1 MTNTLWFALLA
12 LVFGYPLPL
21 AAAVLMS
28 EVRRTRGL
36 FSALA
41 YLPVVVPPVVAV
53 LLWKFFY
60 DPRPTGVFNT
70 IAGWVG
76 LGPYPGSRTRTPP
89 CRPWYWRRPGRR
101 PAGPSS
107 STSPRSS
114 AVPTELYE
122 AAEVDGA
129 GVWRKIWHVTLPQL
143 RGVLFITLILQVIG
157 TSQVFLEPF
166 LFTGGGPNNATL
178 TILMLI
184 YDYAFGSSLGGNYGA
199 ATALSLML
207 AGVLAVL
214 SAIYFRVT
222 RPWSTHG
229 ANNRHDGARPAGAR
243 TRHRSAA
250 SCRRTTG
257 AGRRRRAAPA
267 CGRSLGGAAAGP
279 RRCWSSSSSG
289 SGRSSGSRRPPS
301 PRRRTP
307 CASPSGCS
315 PTGSTGPTSRTA
327 WTAPRSSH
335 YFVNTVIVAVGAW
348 FFQLLVATTGGYVL
362 SVLRPRY
369 SNVTSAWC
377 WRRSSCRPSCC
388 SCRCT

>member
-1 MTNTLWFALLA
+1 MTTISSPLRATTPAPPPPSSTTPRRPRRRSPRDWLRDGGLSTLVIALPMILVFGVFSWFPIGRALVMSLQETNLVTAPEFVGLDNFVFVLQDPLLGKAVTNTLWFAVLA

-28 EVRRTRGL
+28 EVRRLRGL

-60 DPRPTGVFNT
+60 DASDTGVFNT

-76 LGPYPGSRTRTPP
+76 LGPYPWLQNATSAMPSLVLEAT
-89 CRPWYWRRPGRR
+89 WAA
-101 PAGPSS
+101 AGG
-107 STSPRSS
+107 TVIIYLAALVGVR
-114 AVPTELYE
+114 TELYE

-143 RGVLFITLILQVIG
+143 RGVLFITLILQIIG

-222 RPWSTHG
+222 RPWS
-229 ANNRHDGARPAGAR
+229 
-243 TRHRSAA
+243 S
-250 SCRRTTG
+250 
-257 AGRRRRAAPA
+257 
-267 CGRSLGGAAAGP
+267 
-279 RRCWSSSSSG
+279 
-289 SGRSSGSRRPPS
+289 
-301 PRRRTP
+301 
-307 CASPSGCS
+307 
-315 PTGSTGPTSRTA
+315 
-327 WTAPRSSH
+327 
-335 YFVNTVIVAVGAW
+335 
-348 FFQLLVATTGGYVL
+348 
-362 SVLRPRY
+362 
-369 SNVTSAWC
+369 
-377 WRRSSCRPSCC
+377 
-388 SCRCT
+388 